1 MKASSVIQ
9 QLQSVL
15 PNHTDSFTDNFSVT
29 SLVRASTTVTA
40 ITSAVHGL
48 ITNDFAFIYGATNQI
63 SIISLTQIGGIATAI
78 TATDHDL
85 TLCSAEVALGRVVT
99 VEISGAAES
108 DYNGTH
114 TLLSVPDRNTFT
126 YKIVATAPATATGTI
141 FLENY
146 GLGYVGWHQVTVIDT
161 TTFTYETT
169 ETPNSPAGG
178 TIEAR
183 LRPRISGAVSIDQI
197 EQAYTKKQPT
207 KLWAFVVIG
216 DKVANKNREVLS
228 DATMTQGIGE
238 SYRQLV
244 IQPFSIF
251 CLLPSTVSIVARQE
265 RDAADDL
272 VLPFCK
278 SLLRLRF
285 PSGFAEDSFSGVVFS
300 YDRFSAYSEAYY
312 VHEYAFETTARL
324 TYGDTLDPE
333 HSMAFRDIDLEFET
347 TLNTSAGVVMT
358 ASIDLDEDS

>member
-29 SLVRASTTVTA
+29 SLVRASTIVTA

-48 ITNDFAFIYGATNQI
+48 TTDDFAFIYGATNQI
-63 SIISLTQIGGIATAI
+63 SITGLSQASGIATAT
-78 TATDHDL
+78 TAEDHDL
-85 TLCSAEVALGRVVT
+85 TLCQAEVDLGRVVT
-99 VEISGAAES
+99 VEISGAVES

-114 TLLSVPDRNTFT
+114 TLLSVSDRNTFT
-126 YKIVATAPATATGTI
+126 YEIVATAPATATGTL

-161 TTFTYETT
+161 TTFTFETT

-178 TIEAR
+178 TIQAR
-183 LRPRISGAVSIDQI
+183 LRPRISGVVGKEQI
-197 EQAYTKKQPT
+197 EQAYTKKQST

-216 DKVANKNREVLS
+216 DRVANKNREVLS

-244 IQPFSIF
+244 IQPFGIF
-251 CLLPSTVSIVARQE
+251 CIFPSATSIAGRLE
-265 RDAADDL
+265 RDIADDL
-272 VLPFCK
+272 LLPFCK

-285 PSGFAEDSFSGVVFS
+285 PSGFAEDAFSGVVFS
-300 YDRFSAYSEAYY
+300 YDRFAAYSEAYY
-312 VHEYAFETTARL
+312 VHEYAFETTAWL
-324 TYGDTLDPE
+324 TYGDTIDPE
-333 HSMAFRDIDLEFET
+333 HSVAFRDIDLEFET
-347 TLNTSAGVVMT
+347 TLNAGADVVMT